1 MVMNN
6 VIIDPADSKYQPTT
20 NVIRDTKEPKYQT
33 VFTFQLMSSVIKEKK
48 KDMQLGSSKNHI
60 YLHDNDLQ

>member
-1 MVMNN
+1 MNN
-6 VIIDPADSKYQPTT
+6 VIIDPADSKYQPMT

-48 KDMQLGSSKNHI
+48 KICNWEFQEP
-60 YLHDNDLQ
+60 YLST